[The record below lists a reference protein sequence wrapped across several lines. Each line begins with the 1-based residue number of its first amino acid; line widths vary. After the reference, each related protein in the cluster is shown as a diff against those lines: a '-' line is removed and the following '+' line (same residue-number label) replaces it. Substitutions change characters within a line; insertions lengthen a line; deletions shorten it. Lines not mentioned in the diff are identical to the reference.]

1 MVFYVLLPI
10 IVIAML
16 GRIMPWEYIGFILL
30 LAPMVL
36 VLLLLQMFFFGQ
48 EPFIYYTILNSFIDG
63 QPFIIRISE
72 PGISFGLS
80 LGLRIMAMGLTFTV
94 FVISTDP
101 FDIGQALNSIGISF
115 RGSFMV
121 GFALRLVPLIQEE
134 LNNITNAA
142 IARGSHSPNTIHPIR
157 LVRGI
162 ATISVP
168 LAIGSLKRATQMALA
183 MEIRGFSFPSQM
195 NVKHTYM
202 KEVRMRKRDWFSLI
216 VFFSLWG
223 YWMSLRLP
231 TLIQE
236 ISFEVLLVL
245 AITVI
250 FIIVLV
256 YVLGVVIKRQQKK
269 ELAKKQIGKTQS
281 EKLIT

>member
-1 MVFYVLLPI
+1 
-10 IVIAML
+10 
-16 GRIMPWEYIGFILL
+16 MPWEYIGFILL

-48 EPFIYYTILNSFIDG
+48 EPFIYYTILDNFIDG

-142 IARGSHSPNTIHPIR
+142 IARGSHSPNTIRPIR

-231 TLIQE
+231 VLVQE

-245 AITVI
+245 VITVI

-256 YVLGVVIKRQQKK
+256 YVIGVVIKKQQKK
-269 ELAKKQIGKTQS
+269 ELAKKQIEKTQS
-281 EKLIT
+281 EESIA